1 MWKDPIVEEIHQFR
15 EEHAKRFNYD
25 LKAIF
30 EDFKAQERQSSH
42 LRATLP
48 IKRKRSL
55 THRPEAPAAPD

>member
-15 EEHAKRFNYD
+15 AEHAKRFNND

-48 IKRKRSL
+48 IKR
-55 THRPEAPAAPD
+55 RPLLNHQPVAPA

>member
-1 MWKDPIVEEIHQFR
+1 MMWKDPIVEEIHQFR

-30 EDFKAQERQSSH
+30 EDFKAQERHSSH

-48 IKRKRSL
+48 IKRKRPL
-55 THRPEAPAAPD
+55 THSPVATASG